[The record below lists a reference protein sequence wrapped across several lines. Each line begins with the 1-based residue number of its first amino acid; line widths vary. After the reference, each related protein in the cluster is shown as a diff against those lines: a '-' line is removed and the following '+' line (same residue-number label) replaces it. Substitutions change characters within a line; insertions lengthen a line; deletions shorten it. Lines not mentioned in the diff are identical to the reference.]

1 MTSLF
6 SYAPPPQ
13 LPHYSSGAFPYWK
26 PPVNA
31 AGNQMYLP
39 EAPSPFFT
47 GPGQAPYGYYNAQ
60 PAFGSLGAGGIGSG
74 TGGGPVTFPNYG
86 TGGGSG
92 SAVPRYTNGV
102 LDPSGKPLPYQSG
115 GGGYGNDIAVPGSGG
130 VLPGGDGAGGG
141 FGSVIQD
148 LITPGLV
155 PDVAR
160 QGAELAAGRGVA
172 GSPAGASTAV
182 RMSEQD
188 YLTRLGLANTLLT
201 GESQRRLPY
210 DITPYQQQLL
220 ALQQQ
225 QLQNQRDIGLNRLY
239 ANSVSGF
246 GQPRRS
252 GGGGGY
258 GGGGYSA
265 SGYGGGG
272 SAGFSY
278 PGIFGPTG
286 GIGAGGS
293 PFGGASN
300 SYLFGLGGG
309 GGQSLTLDDIY
320 EELGFGNFGS
330 LPGDQTT
337 EPPDYSYDMWD

>member
-13 LPHYSSGAFPYWK
+13 LPHYSGSAFPYWK

-31 AGNQMYLP
+31 AGNPMRLP

-86 TGGGSG
+86 TGGGGGVSG
-92 SAVPRYTNGV
+92 F
-102 LDPSGKPLPYQSG
+102 L
-115 GGGYGNDIAVPGSGG
+115 GYGNDIATPGSGG
-130 VLPGGDGAGGG
+130 TLAPGGIPPEPPGPIDASGRTSSVYPGGG
-141 FGSVIQD
+141 GGSGFNSVIQG
-148 LITPGLV
+148 LVTPGLV

-239 ANSVSGF
+239 TNAVTGFQQPRNAGRSGGGAYGGGGYSGSYGGYGGGGSGLNLGF
-246 GQPRRS
+246 GNLGGGS
-252 GGGGGY
+252 SSLFGGGGGGY
-258 GGGGYSA
+258 GGG
-265 SGYGGGG
+265 
-272 SAGFSY
+272 
-278 PGIFGPTG
+278 
-286 GIGAGGS
+286 
-293 PFGGASN
+293 
-300 SYLFGLGGG
+300 
-309 GGQSLTLDDIY
+309 QLTLDDIY

-330 LPGDQTT
+330 QPGDTSWT
-337 EPPDYSYDMWD
+337 PDYSYDMWD